1 MITMPFIK
9 VKKKDSFTGIIHCG
23 TWVNQSDMILTERI
37 TTQLIKLKRI
47 SVGKPNH
54 GYFTTKEGYKEYWV
68 QFKHKKYQKS

>member
-1 MITMPFIK
+1 
-9 VKKKDSFTGIIHCG
+9 
-23 TWVNQSDMILTERI
+23 MILTERI